1 MAKKEQKEKSI
12 EETLWESAN
21 KLRGSV
27 EPSEYKHVVLSL
39 IFLKYAFDRFVERRD
54 ELIAEGKEAFVNQ
67 PVFYNAKNVFYL
79 SEASRWDY
87 LMENAKQNDIAIKI
101 DAALAQ
107 VEKDNLALKGALPS
121 NYYSGLG
128 LDRTKLASLLDVI
141 GKIDTQKDREHDL
154 IGRVY
159 EYFLGKFAIAE
170 GKGKGEYYTPKT
182 IVNLIAEM
190 IQPYRGKIYDPC
202 CGSGGMFVQ
211 SMKFIE
217 AHHGNKKDISVYGQE
232 YTNTTYKLAKMNL
245 AIRGIACNLG
255 EKAADTFHDDQ
266 HKDLKADF
274 IMANPPFNQKA
285 WRAENE
291 LTNDPRW
298 HGYDVPPTSNANYGW
313 ILNIVSKL
321 STNGMAGFLL
331 ANGALSGD
339 GTELNIRRQLLKNH
353 LVEAIVILPRNMF
366 YSTDIS
372 VTLWILAGNRK
383 ARTVEQN
390 GELVKY
396 RNRENEV
403 LFIDLRQWGEPFEK
417 KYIQFTLE
425 QISQIAENFHN
436 WQREGYEQTYRN
448 VPEYCYSATLEE
460 IEGKGW
466 SLVPSKYIEFKSRD
480 EGIDFDSKM
489 KELQAEMKELLKQK
503 YDGYHFS
510 EKMTDIY
517 NPFSLLNSFAQ
528 QRLDDYWFRSGTPS
542 YLLRLLNHSE
552 ENLDELTNRYYEPQE
567 FVDYK
572 ATVEKPLP
580 MIYQSGYL
588 TIKDYKPRRGTFLLD
603 FPNNEVK
610 AGFVSLVASE
620 YLKPQKQS
628 VNSWLQDILDAL
640 EDGKPD
646 TLRQL
651 FTSFLADIPY
661 TMRRKNDERERERY
675 FHYTFYLIFRLVS
688 VYTVYTEKEQSE
700 GRVDCIVEVPDYV
713 YIFEFKLD
721 GTAEEALRQIEEKG
735 YARPYEGD
743 KRTLYKIGVSFSSQT
758 GTVEQ
763 WEWI

>member
-1 MAKKEQKEKSI
+1 MAKKIQKEKNI

-39 IFLKYAFDRFVERRD
+39 IFLKYAFDRFVERRN
-54 ELIAEGKEAFVNQ
+54 ELIAEGKEAFVDQ
-67 PVFYNAKNVFYL
+67 SVFYNAKNVFYL
-79 SEASRWDY
+79 SEVSRWDN
-87 LMENAKQNDIAIKI
+87 LMENEKQNDIAIKI

-107 VEKDNLALKGALPS
+107 VEKDNPALKGALPS

-141 GKIDTQKDREHDL
+141 GKIDTQKDKEHDL

-291 LTNDPRW
+291 LTADPRW

-321 STNGMAGFLL
+321 SANGMAGFLL

-390 GELVKY
+390 GQLVKY

-417 KYIQFTLE
+417 KYIQFTQE
-425 QISQIAENFHN
+425 QISRISENFHN
-436 WQREGYEQTYRN
+436 WQREGYEQTYQN

-460 IEGKGW
+460 IETKGW

-480 EGIDFDSKM
+480 EGIDFDSRM
-489 KELQAEMKELLKQK
+489 KELQAEMKELLKQEEESK
-503 YDGYHFS
+503 KD
-510 EKMTDIY
+510 
-517 NPFSLLNSFAQ
+517 LLN
-528 QRLDDYWFRSGTPS
+528 LFRK
-542 YLLRLLNHSE
+542 L
-552 ENLDELTNRYYEPQE
+552 
-567 FVDYK
+567 
-572 ATVEKPLP
+572 
-580 MIYQSGYL
+580 GY
-588 TIKDYKPRRGTFLLD
+588 G
-603 FPNNEVK
+603 
-610 AGFVSLVASE
+610 
-620 YLKPQKQS
+620 
-628 VNSWLQDILDAL
+628 
-640 EDGKPD
+640 
-646 TLRQL
+646 
-651 FTSFLADIPY
+651 
-661 TMRRKNDERERERY
+661 
-675 FHYTFYLIFRLVS
+675 
-688 VYTVYTEKEQSE
+688 
-700 GRVDCIVEVPDYV
+700 
-713 YIFEFKLD
+713 
-721 GTAEEALRQIEEKG
+721 IE
-735 YARPYEGD
+735 
-743 KRTLYKIGVSFSSQT
+743 
-758 GTVEQ
+758 
-763 WEWI
+763 